1 MKRDI
6 YIVKSYDGTIEKQYS
21 NYKCAY
27 NFCNKL
33 INRDIMCGI
42 YVINTTTWKLDCIIG
57 C

>member
-6 YIVKSYDGTIEKQYS
+6 YIVKSYNGGINKIYH

-27 NFCNKL
+27 NYCKRL
-33 INRDIMCGI
+33 ITNNIDCGI
-42 YVINTTTWKLDCIIG
+42 WRWSDIDGKFVMFIG